1 MAPGSMAR
9 PSGWGM
15 GCPRRDNGKCVYC
28 SLYMCRLKI
37 MALHRSYYA
46 RSLQRDHYL
55 TYSWSAPLGSP
66 ARARYGASLVSS
78 WEVRLLPSLYGS
90 SNQYGAMWILLRRL
104 FTTLRPFSVCSSGAP
119 HGSPA
124 GARHGVFLGSSAEMR
139 LLCALHL

>member
-28 SLYMCRLKI
+28 SLYMCRLRN

-55 TYSWSAPLGSP
+55 TYSWSAPLGSS
-66 ARARYGASLVSS
+66 ARAGYGASLVSS
-78 WEVRLLPSLYGS
+78 GEVRLLPSLYGS
-90 SNQYGAMWILLRRL
+90 SNQYGSMWILLRRL
-104 FTTLRPFSVCSSGAP
+104 FTTLMPFSVCLPGAH
-119 HGSPA
+119 HGSPV
-124 GARHGVFLGSSAEMR
+124 GARYGVPLGSSAEVR
-139 LLCALHL
+139 LLCALYL